1 MLEKDNLDATSKMEN
16 KKMWNNNYKNKN
28 VKWKYEIMY
37 VVIVLYMLASLARL
51 RDFNTGE
58 RSEHI
63 QRGSVKDNDY
73 KYNTH
78 L

>member
-1 MLEKDNLDATSKMEN
+1 
-16 KKMWNNNYKNKN
+16 
-28 VKWKYEIMY
+28 MY

-73 KYNTH
+73 KYT
-78 L
+78 